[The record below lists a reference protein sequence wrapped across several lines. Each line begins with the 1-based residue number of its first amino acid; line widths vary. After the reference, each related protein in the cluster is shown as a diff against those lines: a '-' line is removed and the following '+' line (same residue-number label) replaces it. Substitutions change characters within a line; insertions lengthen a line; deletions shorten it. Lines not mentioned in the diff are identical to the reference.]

1 LLKYTKLLFIHI
13 FVCRALASEVFRAML
28 LDWRSPLQLRGKG
41 LDYTLIVKDNNLIK
55 WVGAN
60 SYRTSHYPY
69 AEEIMDFADREGIII
84 INECPSVDTE

>member
-1 LLKYTKLLFIHI
+1 
-13 FVCRALASEVFRAML
+13 
-28 LDWRSPLQLRGKG
+28 

-69 AEEIMDFADREGIII
+69 AEEIMDVADREGIII

>member
-1 LLKYTKLLFIHI
+1 MLHFI
-13 FVCRALASEVFRAML
+13 
-28 LDWRSPLQLRGKG
+28 LQLRGKG

-55 WVGAN
+55 WIGAN

-84 INECPSVDTE
+84 IDECPSVDTE

>member
-1 LLKYTKLLFIHI
+1 LSAELLTVK
-13 FVCRALASEVFRAML
+13 CSELWYL
-28 LDWRSPLQLRGKG
+28 LDLSLQLRGKG
-41 LDYTLIVKDNNLIK
+41 LDYTLAVKDNNLIK

-69 AEEIMDFADREGIII
+69 AEEIMDFADKEGIII